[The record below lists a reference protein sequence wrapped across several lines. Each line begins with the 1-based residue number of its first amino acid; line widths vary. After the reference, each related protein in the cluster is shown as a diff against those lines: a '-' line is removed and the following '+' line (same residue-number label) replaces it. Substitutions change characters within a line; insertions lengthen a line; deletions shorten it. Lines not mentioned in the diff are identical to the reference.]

1 MRLFRSASGDW
12 RDCSGSVASSRRT
25 TDGHGASCCGI
36 RHRDCTIC
44 ARTLVP
50 RHVSIRNFIPDSRT
64 HNTDTANVNFLS
76 RFGLTGLSAANVVA
90 VTDSSK
96 CAAAIVAYANLSE
109 PANSAKRQA
118 LRTQLGDI
126 AVYRLSANRYLLN
139 AGIYNRYWTHAM
151 FVTDSNFAYVSNY
164 F

>member
-1 MRLFRSASGDW
+1 MTTLNLRALLLFVSMAVAPAGAAMNTKQAHLPT
-12 RDCSGSVASSRRT
+12 ASSPSNPCST
-25 TDGHGASCCGI
+25 HPKYHQVALSQI
-36 RHRDCTIC
+36 Q
-44 ARTLVP
+44 ARFDPT
-50 RHVSIRNFIPDSRT
+50 
-64 HNTDTANVNFLS
+64 NTDTVNANFLS
-76 RFGLTGLSAANVVA
+76 QFGLTGLSAANVVA

-109 PANSAKRQA
+109 PANLVKRQV
-118 LRTQLGDI
+118 LRTQLPGI

-139 AGIYNRYWTHAM
+139 AGIYSRYWVHEM

>member
-1 MRLFRSASGDW
+1 MTGLNFRVLLVVVSGFMASAG
-12 RDCSGSVASSRRT
+12 AAMNTKQALLPTSS
-25 TDGHGASCCGI
+25 SPSNP
-36 RHRDCTIC
+36 C
-44 ARTLVP
+44 ATHPKYHQVTL
-50 RHVSIRNFIPDSRT
+50 SRIQARFDPT
-64 HNTDTANVNFLS
+64 NTDTANVNFLS

>member
-1 MRLFRSASGDW
+1 MTGFNFRVLLVVVSGFMATAAADMNTK
-12 RDCSGSVASSRRT
+12 RALLQTASSPSNPCST
-25 TDGHGASCCGI
+25 HPKYHAVALSQI
-36 RHRDCTIC
+36 Q
-44 ARTLVP
+44 
-50 RHVSIRNFIPDSRT
+50 SRFDPT
-64 HNTDTANVNFLS
+64 NTDTVNTNFLS

-90 VTDSSK
+90 VTDSTK

-109 PANSAKRQA
+109 PANSVKRQV
-118 LRTQLGDI
+118 LRTQLPGI

-139 AGIYNRYWTHAM
+139 AGIYSRYWVHEM